1 MVFLVNTIRFPTGK
15 FRFLMSLINFWKYVM
30 EKFYNDFVI
39 FFLLQNGL
47 DNTDVADGVSLCNSM
62 VDDVVAKVLE
72 DETLTSENEGF
83 SKSQ

>member
-1 MVFLVNTIRFPTGK
+1 MILLF
-15 FRFLMSLINFWKYVM
+15 
-30 EKFYNDFVI
+30 